1 MSDNYPAGAAN
12 DPKAPWNQPEPVFI
26 ECESCEGTGMSGHDC
41 GEDTCNC
48 SNPEDNLWCLTC
60 EGTGEIESEDED

>member
-12 DPKAPWNQPEPVFI
+12 DPKAPWNQPDPVFV

-48 SNPEDNLWCLTC
+48 QILRIIY
-60 EGTGEIESEDED
+60 GV